1 MGGRPLILLF
11 AKKENILGVLILKKK
26 KKKSANH
33 RCIYNQMERGSLTLL
48 FAKKKREYFKGIN
61 FEEEE
66 KNHYDRIVG
75 RCIYTKQNGKRAIN
89 FIIREKR
96 EYFRGINFEE
106 EEKNQIVSGS
116 SLCDRQN
123 WGRLH
128 L

>member
-1 MGGRPLILLF
+1 
-11 AKKENILGVLILKKK
+11 
-26 KKKSANH
+26 
-33 RCIYNQMERGSLTLL
+33 MERGSLTLL
-48 FAKKKREYFKGIN
+48 FAKKKKKREYFKGIN

-123 WGRLH
+123 
-128 L
+128 